1 MPIQQFYEAGQL
13 LIVEGEVG
21 DRAFE
26 VVSGEVL
33 IFKQGDEKT
42 RVPLRKIQPGGVF
55 GESFLVADGKTRSAS
70 ALAITRCEVRVYTEY
85 ELQQLLK
92 NSPPFIRT
100 MVLTLIGQLRHTTQA
115 LIAARMI

>member
-1 MPIQQFYEAGQL
+1 MPIPQFYDAGQL
-13 LIVEGEVG
+13 LITEGEVG

-42 RVPLRKIQPGGVF
+42 RVPLQRIHKGGVF
-55 GESFLVADGKTRSAS
+55 GESFLLAEGQIRSAS
-70 ALAITRCEVRVYTEY
+70 VLALTRCEVKMYSDH
-85 ELQQLLK
+85 ELRQLLSE
-92 NSPPFIRT
+92 SPPLIRT
-100 MVLTLIGQLRHTTQA
+100 MILTLVGQLRHTTEA